1 MSLLQRLA
9 ALQLGSRARGFLG
22 LEPKSVMSSVGQGS
36 KTAGGFQEMPQFG
49 DDPLEAMKW
58 AINNRQSVN
67 FRYVDKWREPR
78 EPGAKGPRIGNPHAL
93 WVGRNGTLY
102 LHMWIDPSSA
112 SASASDGTGRKPGWR
127 TFIVSRIDEAAVRDA
142 GFSQWTAT
150 RNTFN
155 IAPGWNPAWYS
166 QVGQPVALVK
176 R

>member
-1 MSLLQRLA
+1 MSLA
-9 ALQLGSRARGFLG
+9 ARFRSFLG
-22 LEPKSVMSSVGQGS
+22 LQPKSVMASVGERS
-36 KTAGGFQEMPQFG
+36 TTAGGFQELPQFG
-49 DDPLEAMKW
+49 DDPLAAVKY
-58 AINNRQSVN
+58 AIQNRLSVN
-67 FRYVDKWREPR
+67 FRYVDKTRKAN

-102 LHMWIDPSSA
+102 LHMWIDPQSA

-127 TFIVSRIDEAAVRDA
+127 TYIVSRIDAAAIRDA
-142 GFSQWTAT
+142 GFSSWTTT

-155 IAPGWNPAWYS
+155 IAPGWNPSWYS